1 MPPGMCGM
9 ITLELCELLV
19 SNGVNTG
26 CRKDRQ
32 KLTAC
37 SSRGW
42 GSQMRASHDSV
53 YGDGSLSASEI
64 MPNRP
69 YKDTNPIDKEEVLTI

>member
-1 MPPGMCGM
+1 MCGM
-9 ITLELCELLV
+9 ITLELFELLV

-37 SSRGW
+37 GSRGS
-42 GSQMRASHDSV
+42 GSQMRASNDSV
-53 YGDGSLSASEI
+53 YGDGSLSASEM
-64 MPNRP
+64 MPNHP